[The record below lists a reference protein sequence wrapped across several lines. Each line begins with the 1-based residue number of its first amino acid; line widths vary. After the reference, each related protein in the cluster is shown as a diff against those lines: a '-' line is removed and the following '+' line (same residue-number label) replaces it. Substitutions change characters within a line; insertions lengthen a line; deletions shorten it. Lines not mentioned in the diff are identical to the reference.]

1 MKGPEVVVVQ
11 TGLANT
17 ASVRCAF
24 ERLGARVRVSRF
36 SNEIERADWL
46 VLPGVGSFGAGMAV
60 LREHGLVDVIRERFK
75 ADRPTLAIC
84 LGLQLLASESEES
97 HGVQGL
103 GVVEDRVKWLGA
115 RGVRVPQFG
124 WNRVEAPATSRYI
137 TSGSA
142 YFANSYGYFTPPP
155 GWAAAMG
162 NYGGPFVA
170 AMERGASLACQFHPE
185 LSGAYGQDL
194 LSRWLAQSLEVSRC

>member
-1 MKGPEVVVVQ
+1 MSGPEVVVVR
-11 TGLANT
+11 TGVANT

-24 ERLGARVRVSRF
+24 ERLGARVRLSRS

-60 LREHGLVDVIRERFK
+60 LREQGLVDVIRDRID

-97 HGVQGL
+97 PGVQGL
-103 GVVEDRVKWLGA
+103 GVVEDRVRWLGT
-115 RGVRVPQFG
+115 RGVSVPQFG
-124 WNRVEAPATSRYI
+124 WNRVEAPPSARYLS
-137 TSGSA
+137 SGSA
-142 YFANSYGYFTPPP
+142 YFANSYGYIAPPA
-155 GWAAAMG
+155 GWSPAVG
-162 NYGGPFVA
+162 DYGGPFVA

-185 LSGAYGQDL
+185 LSGAYGRGL
-194 LSRWLAQSLEVSRC
+194 LSRWLAESLEVSRC